1 MAKYLVIESRDPF
14 DSADVK
20 NLYELAGGLADQA
33 DELTVFLVQNGVLP
47 TRKGSAAAGQISALA
62 RKATVLADDFSL
74 RERGIR
80 ENDLADGVRVAP
92 IDTLVDL
99 MAEDGRKVMW
109 H

>member
-14 DSADVK
+14 DSADVQ

-33 DELTVFLVQNGVLP
+33 DELSVYLVQNGVLP
-47 TRKGSAAAGQISALA
+47 TRRESAAAGQVSALA

-74 RERGIR
+74 RERGISQD
-80 ENDLADGVRVAP
+80 DLVDGIGVGTV
-92 IDTLVDL
+92 DTLVDL
-99 MAEDGRKVMW
+99 LAEDGRKVLW